1 MLLIFLVFG
10 PKILFKEIN
19 RVKDIFNPLL
29 FLGLTKLPLR
39 AVGGGERGFVG
50 LKGRK
55 GLRYTTTN
63 IHYYVNFLFFFFCG
77 GEMEGIWF
85 LIE

>member
-1 MLLIFLVFG
+1 M
-10 PKILFKEIN
+10 
-19 RVKDIFNPLL
+19 KDIFNPLL

-63 IHYYVNFLFFFFCG
+63 IHYYVNFLLFFFV
-77 GEMEGIWF
+77 GERWRGF
-85 LIE
+85 GF